1 MTGMNKATGTEV
13 LLTSDDIRRWQED
26 LHKWGGIKANADA
39 QIAELRKKLDAA
51 TLLFGT
57 DMPLDF
63 GVPSGDNNKSGESMA
78 DAVRRIL
85 SSFSKLVRHHELQA
99 ELRKIPRFREMLD
112 KNNGAYYYTLIRR
125 LDDKGDIK
133 RVGRK
138 IRLIPK
144 NETPPEEASE
154 GASSSTVEGEP

>member
-13 LLTSDDIRRWQED
+13 LLTSDDVRRWQAE
-26 LHKWGGIKANADA
+26 LQEWEATKTKADTH
-39 QIAELRKKLDAA
+39 IAELRKKLDAA
-51 TLLFGT
+51 ALIAGFEFSA
-57 DMPLDF
+57 DDIKEIMAQ
-63 GVPSGDNNKSGESMA
+63 NQESMA

-85 SSFSKLVRHHELQA
+85 AGFSKLVRHHDLQA
-99 ELRKIPRFREMLD
+99 ELRKIPRFRDMLD

-125 LDDKGDIK
+125 LDDKGHIK

-138 IRLIPK
+138 IRLIHK